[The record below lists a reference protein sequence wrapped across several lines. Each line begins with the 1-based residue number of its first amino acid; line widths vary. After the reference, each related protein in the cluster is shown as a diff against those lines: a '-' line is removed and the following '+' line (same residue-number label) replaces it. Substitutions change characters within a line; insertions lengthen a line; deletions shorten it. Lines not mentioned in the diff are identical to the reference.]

1 MDPTTNIT
9 KAEIIGDVTPAI
21 NPESVEK
28 EKGFFSEALKWFDL
42 SILSTKACF
51 CQTMRIVW

>member
-1 MDPTTNIT
+1 MDPTTSIT

-28 EKGFFSEALKWFDL
+28 VKSSFSETPKWFHL
-42 SILSTKACF
+42 SVFSTEVCF